1 MQPNNYSFLGW
12 GPLVP
17 PRAKRLLTPAY
28 ELTVWNRSPQR
39 SEPFA
44 TQGVFVAK
52 TAAEAAAR
60 SDVVIT
66 MLSDPAA
73 VHEVFSEIA
82 PALRPGAHLVEA
94 STIGPEALTD
104 VLKALPS
111 GVSLVDAP
119 VMGSSDRAANG
130 SLTLFA
136 GGDLEPVMDVL
147 ERFGTVIPCGPI
159 GAGAALKVVLISA
172 VVASVTAIAEAMTV
186 ADAYGLPQD
195 LVQRAMSQS
204 LLAGVAGRAF
214 GVGANYPIRL
224 AAKDVALTLET
235 RDLSMARAVH
245 ERLTASP
252 DVMNDDLGRIV
263 DSIRALEA
271 SR

>member
-1 MQPNNYSFLGW
+1 MQPKKISFLGL
-12 GPLVP
+12 GAMGAPM
-17 PRAKRLLTPAY
+17 AQRLLTPAY

-195 LVQRAMSQS
+195 L
-204 LLAGVAGRAF
+204 AGRAF